1 MKALIRIG
9 VATMGV
15 AAAVTVTSATFAQG
29 EYRYSYGPAGTM
41 VYDRGGGQRYGVEWD
56 RRPGTDKYGSPAG
69 NMAYDREIRLGAGT
83 RSVGVAHNETVKFVF
98 GGREFR
104 WRFDTLREIDS
115 FPLARIVPNDIAVDP
130 NVMVYINSE
139 VSRNG

>member
-1 MKALIRIG
+1 AERVFAPVGLAG
-9 VATMGV
+9 
-15 AAAVTVTSATFAQG
+15 AVPVRARRFAKG
-29 EYRYSYGPAGTM
+29 KYHSRTGPAGTM